1 MILNASEYTKA
12 IDIWSIGCIMAELPG
27 RTALFPGDNYLD
39 QIQRIISILGTPRSN
54 DISYITNPKA
64 LDFIKSLPKR
74 SKQSLKNLFPKANP

>member
-12 IDIWSIGCIMAELPG
+12 IDIWSIGCIMAELLG